1 MRYAV
6 WYDNS
11 SGFFEAFK
19 VIEASTPEEAIA
31 SSREQGLGG
40 SSDVVVTEATED
52 QNGFSNDPNRDTKAV
67 LGTSRA
73 D

>member
-11 SGFFEAFK
+11 SGYFEAFK

-40 SSDVVVTEATED
+40 STEVVATEATEHA
-52 QNGFSNDPNRDTKAV
+52 NGFGNDPNGDKGMVVA
-67 LGTSRA
+67 TSPA
-73 D
+73 A